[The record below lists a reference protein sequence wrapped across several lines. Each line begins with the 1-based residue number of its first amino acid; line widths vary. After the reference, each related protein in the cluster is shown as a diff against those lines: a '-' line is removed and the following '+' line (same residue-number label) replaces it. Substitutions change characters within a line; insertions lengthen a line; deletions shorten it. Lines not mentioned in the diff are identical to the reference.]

1 MDIQNL
7 IEKDKEFRE
16 IVDEINLRWQWE
28 FRTPENIEK
37 MNQEIRESFCA
48 YIENK
53 REEKINQILNDPLH
67 RK

>member
-7 IEKDKEFRE
+7 IEKDKEFKE
-16 IVDEINLRWQWE
+16 LVDDIILRWQWE
-28 FRTPENIEK
+28 FRTAENIEK
-37 MNQEIRESFCA
+37 MNKEIRESFCV